1 MVYKVNGDVVNKH
14 INKLVVL
21 FMAVAVSIIIMNPLY
36 NGAQQKAENNV
47 NVTTPI
53 LYDKPAKEN
62 KYTFDEK
69 QDLQMP
75 ELPTG
80 CEATALGT
88 LLRMNGVNVTK
99 FDVADAMPKSTS
111 GKFVYTFWGNPYSST
126 DGWACMVPCSVITAN
141 MFLNEKYKKAVE
153 YTGTDLADLPL
164 PSAVWVTMYLNNPL
178 PSNYE
183 SNGYRLFRN
192 PHCVVVTKIDDENVY
207 VIDPLVG
214 ETSYP
219 LSKFEDIYN
228 TLGSQAVY
236 IETVKK

>member
-1 MVYKVNGDVVNKH
+1 MNRR
-14 INKLVVL
+14 INKVIAI
-21 FMAVAVSIIIMNPLY
+21 FIVAVLASFMIMFVSCNS
-36 NGAQQKAENNV
+36 AQQNTVAEHDV
-47 NVTTPI
+47 EAPI
-53 LYDKPAKEN
+53 LYDKPAK
-62 KYTFDEK
+62 YVFDEK

-99 FDVADAMPKSTS
+99 FDVADAMPRSTS

-126 DGWACMVPCSVITAN
+126 DGWACMAPCSVITAN

-214 ETSYP
+214 ETSYQ